1 MKRSQP
7 GAHSVLA
14 AWLSALTTVTA
25 VAQPPTPAAA
35 PEADDPYRWLEDV
48 QGERALAWVRQRKAE
63 SLALLQA
70 RPEYAAIRDG
80 TLALLQSADKLP
92 RIERHGDFFHNLWTD
107 AANPR
112 GLLRRTRLAGYRG
125 PQPQWEFVLDID
137 ALGRAE
143 NENRVF
149 EGMDCLAPQARR
161 CMLRL
166 SRGGTDAVVAR
177 EFDTRRKA
185 FVPGGFMLPEAKLR
199 LDWRD
204 ADTLVVGSDFGT
216 GTMTRS
222 GYPRIARLWRR
233 GRPLA
238 QARTLFEGS
247 ADDVSASAWVDGP
260 VQPVRMLARRA
271 IDTWHGEVSPQ
282 RADGSWQRIET
293 PPHASVYTQGPWLFV
308 QPRQAWAVGDA
319 THPAGSLLVTRLDAF
334 LRCERRLQALFTPSA
349 TTFLSGY
356 VVTQR
361 HVIVNRLDNVA
372 GRSVEWSMP
381 QGQQC
386 TWRQRALALVSAQ
399 SQGSIEVTRWAQPG
413 TRHDALAHAYSI
425 DYQGFLTPAT
435 LLLAQA
441 GGDRRDLLKHARGL
455 LRGPSAGPASQPAAA
470 HAALRLRRL
479 PAIANAVV
487 RRHLGPGLAGARRH
501 GRGGQHPRRQR
512 VRPGLAP
519 AALKADRQKS
529 YDDCIAVAEDLV
541 QSGITTPA
549 QLGRYGGS
557 NGGLLVAAV
566 AVQRPALFGAVVS
579 AVPLLDMRR
588 HHRLLAGASWM
599 GEYGNPDLP
608 DARAHLQQYSPYHNI
623 RAGAPYPRLL
633 FTTSTRDDRVHP
645 AHARKMV
652 ARLQGQ
658 GHPALCFENTEGGH
672 GGAADLM
679 QRAELTALPFAYLWM
694 QFGTPTPPKA
704 TP

>member
-177 EFDTRRKA
+177 EFETRRKA

-216 GTMTRS
+216 GTITRS

-233 GRPLA
+233 GTPLA

-308 QPRQAWAVGDA
+308 QPRQAWAVGEA

-435 LLLAQA
+435 RLLAQA
-441 GGDRRDLLKHARGL
+441 GGDRRDLLKRAPARFDGAGLRSEQRFATSADGTRVGYFVVHPQGPQASPPRPTLLYGYGGFRQSQTPWYGGTWGQAWLARGGTVVVANIRGGSEYGPAWHRRRSRPIAKRATTTASPSPKTWSRAASPRRRNWVATAAATAACSSPPWRCSARHCSAPSSAPCRCSTCGATTGCSPAPRGWANTATPTCPT
-455 LRGPSAGPASQPAAA
+455 RGPTSSST
-470 HAALRLRRL
+470 
-479 PAIANAVV
+479 
-487 RRHLGPGLAGARRH
+487 AR
-501 GRGGQHPRRQR
+501 
-512 VRPGLAP
+512 
-519 AALKADRQKS
+519 
-529 YDDCIAVAEDLV
+529 
-541 QSGITTPA
+541 T
-549 QLGRYGGS
+549 
-557 NGGLLVAAV
+557 
-566 AVQRPALFGAVVS
+566 
-579 AVPLLDMRR
+579 
-588 HHRLLAGASWM
+588 
-599 GEYGNPDLP
+599 
-608 DARAHLQQYSPYHNI
+608 
-623 RAGAPYPRLL
+623 
-633 FTTSTRDDRVHP
+633 TTSAPERPTHACSSPP
-645 AHARKMV
+645 AHATTACTPPMP
-652 ARLQGQ
+652 ARWWRACRGRATRRCASRT
-658 GHPALCFENTEGGH
+658 PK
-672 GGAADLM
+672 AAT
-679 QRAELTALPFAYLWM
+679 AALP
-694 QFGTPTPPKA
+694 T
-704 TP
+704 